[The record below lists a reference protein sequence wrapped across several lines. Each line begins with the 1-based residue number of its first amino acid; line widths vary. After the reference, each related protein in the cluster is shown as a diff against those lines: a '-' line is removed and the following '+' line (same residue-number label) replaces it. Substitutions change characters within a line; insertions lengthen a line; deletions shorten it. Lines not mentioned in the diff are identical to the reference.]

1 MSIGSREVQAAQAVR
16 EAQKVPLQAQA
27 PLQVQA
33 KRRFLQN
40 SVPIRVRALVH
51 LPRPDIVTA
60 VFAQEPMQ
68 EEPQAAELCRKP
80 IIQ

>member
-1 MSIGSREVQAAQAVR
+1 MYIESREVQAAQVAQAVR
-16 EAQKVPLQAQA
+16 EAPKVPLQA
-27 PLQVQA
+27 QVQA

-40 SVPIRVRALVH
+40 LVPIRVRVLVH
-51 LPRPDIVTA
+51 LLQPDIVTA
-60 VFAQEPMQ
+60 VFVQGLMQ